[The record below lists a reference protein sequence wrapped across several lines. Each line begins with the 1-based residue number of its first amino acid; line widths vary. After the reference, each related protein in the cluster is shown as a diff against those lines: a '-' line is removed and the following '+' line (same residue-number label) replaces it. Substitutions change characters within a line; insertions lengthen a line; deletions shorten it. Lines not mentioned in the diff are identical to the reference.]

1 LHGSMKVLSQ
11 LYKLKYLEGIQNKT
25 VLAEELGLSETE
37 FARVEQE
44 LDERLKAKIHEITP
58 ERLEFVCPECLN
70 ARVYTNPETGER
82 VCTYCGRVIE
92 ESLDYDESLPF
103 DVTYALTSELACGRS
118 LGGTLNGKALLK
130 VLAKSPTTKT
140 LAKTEQGPDL
150 GLRARLI
157 RVMAETSEHPALA
170 KALKYSYEVSK
181 RFNMESNKLFN
192 NDLGRNVRRAFWL
205 CWMLE
210 TPFSRKTLVETCFWF
225 TLCQYG
231 KDFAT
236 KEILKKVRV
245 NMRLLTML
253 IKLEGFLSELK
264 REALTPK
271 SIQLAVEVLNS

>member
-1 LHGSMKVLSQ
+1 MKVLSQ
-11 LYKLKYLEGIQNKT
+11 LYVLKYLEGIRDKT
-25 VLAEELGLSETE
+25 VLAEELGLSETD

-44 LDERLKAKIHEITP
+44 LDEHLKAKINEITP

-70 ARVYTNPETGER
+70 ARVYINPETGER
-82 VCTYCGRVIE
+82 VCTYCGRVME
-92 ESLDYDESLPF
+92 ENFDCDESLPF

-130 VLAKSPTTKT
+130 VLAKSPATKA
-140 LAKTEQGPDL
+140 LAKTEQGTDL

-157 RVMAETSEHPALA
+157 RVMAETSEPPALA
-170 KALKYSYEVSK
+170 KALKHSYEVSK
-181 RFNMESNKLFN
+181 RFNMEGNKLFN

-245 NMRLLTML
+245 SARLLTML
-253 IKLEGFLSELK
+253 IKLEGFLSQLK
-264 REALTPK
+264 KEALTPK
-271 SIQLAVEVLNS
+271 SVRLAMEVLNS

>member
-1 LHGSMKVLSQ
+1 MKVLSQ
-11 LYKLKYLEGIQNKT
+11 LYILKYLEGVRDRT
-25 VLAEELGLSETE
+25 VLAEELGLSEAD

-44 LDERLKAKIHEITP
+44 LDEHLKAKIHEITP

-82 VCTYCGRVIE
+82 VCTYCGRIIE

-130 VLAKSPTTKT
+130 VLAKSTATKT
-140 LAKTEQGPDL
+140 LAKTGQGTDL

-157 RVMAETSEHPALA
+157 RVMAETSEPPPLA
-170 KALKYSYEVSK
+170 KALKHSYELSK
-181 RFNMESNKLFN
+181 RFNMEGNKLFN

-271 SIQLAVEVLNS
+271 SVQLAVEVLNS

>member
-1 LHGSMKVLSQ
+1 MHGSMKVLSQ
-11 LYKLKYLEGIQNKT
+11 LYVLKYLEGIRDRT
-25 VLAEELGLSETE
+25 VLAEELGLSETD
-37 FARVEQE
+37 FVRVEQE
-44 LDERLKAKIHEITP
+44 LDDHLKAKIHEITP

-70 ARVYTNPETGER
+70 ARVYINPETGER
-82 VCTYCGRVIE
+82 VCTYCGRVME
-92 ESLDYDESLPF
+92 ENFDCDESLPF

-130 VLAKSPTTKT
+130 VLAKSPATKA
-140 LAKTEQGPDL
+140 LAKTEQGTDL

-157 RVMAETSEHPALA
+157 RVMTETAEPPALA
-170 KALKYSYEVSK
+170 KALKHSYEVSK
-181 RFNMESNKLFN
+181 RFNMEGNKLFN

-236 KEILKKVRV
+236 KEILKKIRV
-245 NMRLLTML
+245 SAKLLTML

-264 REALTPK
+264 KEALTPK
-271 SIQLAVEVLNS
+271 SVQLAVEVLNS